1 MQRRIS
7 TSSTSPR
14 EPIRRPLVWV
24 LIGLTIL
31 AGVPWYL
38 PSGLIEPVVAHLPGW
53 FWLSIIA
60 AVALSAVTCW
70 ACLTQWELEPHDG
83 EDVS

>member
-1 MQRRIS
+1 M
-7 TSSTSPR
+7 
-14 EPIRRPLVWV
+14 
-24 LIGLTIL
+24 
-31 AGVPWYL
+31 
-38 PSGLIEPVVAHLPGW
+38 AHLPGW